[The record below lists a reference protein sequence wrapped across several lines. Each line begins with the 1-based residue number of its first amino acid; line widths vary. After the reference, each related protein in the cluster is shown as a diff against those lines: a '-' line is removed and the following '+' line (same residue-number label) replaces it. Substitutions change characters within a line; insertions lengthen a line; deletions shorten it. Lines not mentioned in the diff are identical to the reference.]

1 MYQIAYKPENVQQI
15 IIQVAY
21 KEEILQSQMTK
32 QNLLCDSFQ
41 KYIFHIY
48 ISATSG
54 INIGR
59 LKIIKL
65 NIDKS
70 IIASFRRR

>member
-41 KYIFHIY
+41 KYISHLHFCHFRNKY
-48 ISATSG
+48 W
-54 INIGR
+54 
-59 LKIIKL
+59 KIK
-65 NIDKS
+65 NNKT
-70 IIASFRRR
+70 